1 MKITYLLLR
10 GFKRFPFLAKSE
22 FELKKEILDNKL
34 IIIQGINGSGKSSLL
49 NELTPL
55 PSDKNDFNK
64 NGYKEIHIRHNNN
77 LYKLIC
83 DFSTNNYY
91 FYLNDENL
99 NISCNISTQKEL
111 VEKHFNITS
120 NIHNLLIGLDNFT
133 ELSLLQ
139 RKKLF
144 SFITHLN
151 LDSILNNY
159 NILKEE
165 LKNNE
170 VLLKNYLNLIKA
182 EENKLQNKNHLNE
195 INIRLTNIKQFIDFL
210 IEFRNEI
217 VKYKNN
223 SNLKE
228 IYNEFFSLYTKID
241 NAILKYYIPLTS
253 YSKDT
258 IYNLKSKLELVTYKL
273 NDYYKKLEKEQT
285 NLKILEENKNK
296 NIDLLKS
303 ELQNKIEYSK
313 NLYNSIIFLKNIEK
327 IELIALKNAIY
338 KLEVNLP
345 EVLNEL
351 PLNINKEYNKENF
364 NNLILKKENLLK
376 ELQKLINQENNLY
389 IEINKIESTQ
399 YTFTCPKCNH
409 NWKIDNIV
417 NLLEENKKQLE
428 IIIQTKLELNTE
440 LEKIDK
446 KIEEINNYFNLIKIY
461 YNLKN
466 TTENIFKSF
475 WNYIEKEELLFL
487 NPKEILNKLKI
498 LNNDIIA
505 LEEYI
510 NLNTII
516 NNINKNIIALQTIE
530 NNDIT
535 EIKLNIEN
543 LTLNIENIFSEK
555 KTLEENIFF
564 ANKFLT
570 LKSTLKNLI
579 NNLDT
584 LKENL
589 QLANLSYLVSNLIEI
604 IDNELSK
611 NKVTLIELEK
621 EVLNYNNIQ
630 YTIDN
635 YNKQIENIKEDIE
648 VLNILLK
655 ELSPKDGLIAK
666 YVSNFLNVILNN
678 INNIIISVWEY
689 DMKLNLLE
697 LDNGDILDYKFK
709 VIVGDNELIINDI
722 NKVSSG
728 MKEIINLA
736 FRITLY
742 KLLQLKD
749 SILYLDEF
757 GVKLDKQHKQKILHF
772 ISNIIHNNIYEQV
785 FLISH
790 IDYMLETIKDSVVI
804 ELS

>member
-223 SNLKE
+223 FNLKE

-253 YSKDT
+253 YSNNI

>member
-120 NIHNLLIGLDNFT
+120 NIHNLFIGLDNFT

-223 SNLKE
+223 FNLKE
-228 IYNEFFSLYTKID
+228 IYNEFFSLYIKID
-241 NAILKYYIPLTS
+241 NAISKYYIPLTS
-253 YSKDT
+253 YSNNI